1 MSLKRNY
8 LNIMINHWKRITII
22 MLLLIGYVGLDQLTK
37 YFAKKMLVPGSI
49 IRFLGDTIRLQYAE
63 NKGIYLSLGSTLPD
77 EIRFWLF
84 TVAVSVMLSFLFL
97 FLIISK
103 KMSFL
108 PTIAL
113 TLILCGGIGN
123 LVDRIFHQGVVID
136 MINFGIGNLRTGILN
151 LADLAV
157 TFGGGLMIYYV
168 LFDDNL
174 KDSSSSTPLMKNE
187 DLSSTDGNQ
196 ISV

>member
-1 MSLKRNY
+1 
-8 LNIMINHWKRITII
+8 MINSWKRITII
-22 MLLLIGYVGLDQLTK
+22 MFLLIGYVGLDQFTK
-37 YFAKKMLVPGSI
+37 YHAKKMLVPGSV

-63 NKGIYLSLGSTLPD
+63 NKGIYLSLGSALPD

-84 TVAVSVMLSFLFL
+84 TVAVSVLLTFLFL
-97 FLIISK
+97 FLIFSK
-103 KMSFL
+103 KLSFF

-123 LVDRIFHQGVVID
+123 LIDRIFHQGVVID

-151 LADLAV
+151 LADLAI

-168 LFDDNL
+168 LFDDKLNN
-174 KDSSSSTPLMKNE
+174 SS
-187 DLSSTDGNQ
+187 
-196 ISV
+196 